1 MTSCC
6 CCSSSFCFSRFYRF
20 VFYISFVFS
29 IRCVSS
35 ASLCP
40 HESDVFLNRL
50 QSRCA
55 LGISPNPPIQV
66 DGNSLDRALTS
77 KQRNGYTAVL
87 FYASWC
93 PFSCRVLSTFELLS
107 SMFPQM
113 DHFAVEQS
121 VALPSMFSRYGIH
134 SLPSILLVNQTS
146 RLRYRGQKDLCALVQ
161 FYEETTGLRPVEYF
175 AKDESIGLID
185 SGKSITQTSIGSSMS
200 EMIQREPYMVFAVLF
215 LCLRMLVFIFP
226 EVLSRFKAFWVS
238 YVPHLNLEIF
248 GETSQLFGRAL
259 HMIDVRR
266 VWTKLRLCKTR
277 NFHQGAKNARVWAS
291 LASVSLGESS
301 SSRSSS

>member
-1 MTSCC
+1 MRLIG
-6 CCSSSFCFSRFYRF
+6 FS
-20 VFYISFVFS
+20 VFAR
-29 IRCVSS
+29 IRCVS
-35 ASLCP
+35 
-40 HESDVFLNRL
+40 
-50 QSRCA
+50 QSSPIA
-55 LGISPNPPIQV
+55 LRSWDLSKPSSPGVTVV
-66 DGNSLDRALTS
+66 DGSSLDRALTS
-77 KQRNGYTAVL
+77 KQRNGYTSVL

-93 PFSCRVLSTFELLS
+93 PFSRRVLPTFELLS

-113 DHFAVEQS
+113 DHFAIEQS
-121 VALPSMFSRYGIH
+121 AALPSLFSRYGIH

-146 RLRYRGQKDLCALVQ
+146 RLRYRGPKDLCALVQ

-175 AKDESIGLID
+175 AKDESMGLVD
-185 SGKSITQTSIGSSMS
+185 SDKVITQTSIGSSLR
-200 EMIQREPYMVFAVLF
+200 EMIRREPYLVFAVLF
-215 LCLRMLVFIFP
+215 LCLRMLIFIFP
-226 EVLSRFKAFWVS
+226 EVISCLKAFWAS

-277 NFHQGAKNARVWAS
+277 NFHEGAKNARVWASS

-301 SSRSSS
+301 SSRTSS